1 MKFFFISLCF
11 IFLFSCAEQIDIE
24 ATIDERAKKIAI
36 EILNDRQTAT
46 PQPTATPQAIIM
58 PTPQPTATPQAIIMP
73 TPQPTATPQA
83 IISSDIQNLYNEARK
98 KVVRI
103 SFNTASGK
111 SEGSGWIIEKG
122 WVITNEHVIG
132 TQRFVTIEIP
142 QESRIEYKRI
152 TGEVKGVDTKR
163 DLAAIKI
170 NYSQE
175 PIATR
180 DVTIDDIGE
189 QVVTLG
195 YSAGNAGVPSTHS
208 GVITYVKESIDVDTD
223 TLTPFWGQNLNGKIS
238 VIVFDAD
245 ADPGDSGGPL
255 IDSKGNAIGVVYG
268 RLNTTN
274 GKAATGQQFATNIVS
289 VREVWE
295 DLKKGINTSMK

>member
-36 EILNDRQTAT
+36 EILNDRRTA
-46 PQPTATPQAIIM
+46 
-58 PTPQPTATPQAIIMP
+58 TPQPTATPQAIIMP

-142 QESRIEYKRI
+142 QENRLEYNSSK
-152 TGEVKGVDTKR
+152 
-163 DLAAIKI
+163 
-170 NYSQE
+170 
-175 PIATR
+175 
-180 DVTIDDIGE
+180 
-189 QVVTLG
+189 
-195 YSAGNAGVPSTHS
+195 
-208 GVITYVKESIDVDTD
+208 
-223 TLTPFWGQNLNGKIS
+223 LNK
-238 VIVFDAD
+238 F
-245 ADPGDSGGPL
+245 
-255 IDSKGNAIGVVYG
+255 
-268 RLNTTN
+268 
-274 GKAATGQQFATNIVS
+274 
-289 VREVWE
+289 
-295 DLKKGINTSMK
+295 